1 MEVLRIFGTSKLW
14 YKASALPMP
23 NKYAKKFESAMNKF
37 LWIGKFEKLK
47 LDEVKNSLLM
57 GGLNLPCVVSK
68 ADSLFLS
75 QTCRLLRDSTSKEY
89 NHIKYWAGIYLKE
102 WFPDMGRGPHAELLT
117 PYFQHMKALLVAGF
131 TLGDITVRNLK
142 RVTAKELYTSF
153 TSTFPP
159 PKVIFKFDVDWD
171 LVWKRL
177 QYHVLDPSSREI
189 HFLIIHNIV
198 ANKDRMH
205 KFNMTASPACP
216 SCGAVQ
222 DNVHLFCECVSVR
235 EAWFWLRQRLLS
247 LLPPEAAATS
257 NFEFLH
263 FMFMK
268 DLLDNE
274 AVWLLG
280 IYVKLVWDNV
290 ICKKKIIH
298 QKIIENEVSLQY
310 HANRRHL
317 GHIAGIL

>member
-1 MEVLRIFGTSKLW
+1 
-14 YKASALPMP
+14 
-23 NKYAKKFESAMNKF
+23 MNKF

-47 LDEVKNSLLM
+47 LDEVKNSLLL

-142 RVTAKELYTSF
+142 RVTAKELYMSF

-177 QYHVLDPSSREI
+177 QYQVLDPSSREI

-216 SCGAVQ
+216 SCGVVQ

-298 QKIIENEVSLQY
+298 QKIIEN
-310 HANRRHL
+310 
-317 GHIAGIL
+317 